1 MQNENIKNNVKSAS
15 EVKNAPKKNY
25 KTTQKNTFEKDKKPP
40 DSNAPKRRYYK
51 PKYPKSKAAK
61 ETNVKSSMVAPKKI
75 KLLFTIVNREKTEFF
90 VDFLHEFE
98 INMQLVLSAQGTAKD
113 DIISLLGLTDSD
125 KSVIISVIRQDKIK
139 DALAALGEKFN
150 TVKGGKGIAYTVP
163 IKSAIGVAIYRFL
176 SNTSGGGLING

>member
-1 MQNENIKNNVKSAS
+1 MQHENNTASNANGETKASARS
-15 EVKNAPKKNY
+15 KKITAVKNKPAA
-25 KTTQKNTFEKDKKPP
+25 QKVKAT
-40 DSNAPKRRYYK
+40 R
-51 PKYPKSKAAK
+51 SKAAK
-61 ETNVKSSMVAPKKI
+61 TNDAKTAMVAPKKI
-75 KLLFTIVNREKTEFF
+75 KLLFTIVNRHKTDFF
-90 VDFLHEFE
+90 VDVLQEFE
-98 INMQLVLSAQGTAKD
+98 VNMQLVLSAQGTAKD
-113 DIISLLGLTDSD
+113 HVMALLGLTDSD